1 MGTMFFHESHFQ
13 GLLERVRERGRT
25 NLAQRVADQVHRLFT
40 QNAGKYFMLLFS
52 LNILSNYFLYFCK
65 NGKNAVLFLIR

>member
-1 MGTMFFHESHFQ
+1 MGTAFFHERHFE

-40 QNAGKYFMLLFS
+40 HIESNGRS
-52 LNILSNYFLYFCK
+52 ILNI
-65 NGKNAVLFLIR
+65 VITV